1 MTLFLVLN
9 CNCNYASSKFCTFCF
24 IKRSFAKKEI
34 PTNISILFPTRHHY
48 FSCCTMLIS
57 GLIDPEISTTSR
69 VERGQC
75 FQIQDLFTCPRL
87 ARHLQLGIHS
97 QYVIVR
103 VREWFADYCLEFIF
117 TILFQ
122 IRYFNEIVNNLDIH
136 TSKSNGLTTN
146 GRIYKSSGIF
156 H

>member
-1 MTLFLVLN
+1 MPPPLPVYRKCLSLGELWLRLKMTNNQFIEQQKMTLFLVLN

-48 FSCCTMLIS
+48 FSCCTTLIS

-97 QYVIVR
+97 
-103 VREWFADYCLEFIF
+103 
-117 TILFQ
+117 
-122 IRYFNEIVNNLDIH
+122 
-136 TSKSNGLTTN
+136 
-146 GRIYKSSGIF
+146 
-156 H
+156 